1 MSRMGPPFTKAERDA
16 ARVSALLT
24 KPHSRQIADEKRLAC
39 GPPINQIGEFC
50 LLFGKVILRAYRCR
64 RYSK

>member
-16 ARVSALLT
+16 RVSAWLAKL
-24 KPHSRQIADEKRLAC
+24 HSRPIADEKRLAC

-50 LLFGKVILRAYRCR
+50 LLFGQVILRSYRCR
-64 RYSK
+64 RYCK